1 MTHKSL
7 LAAAAAVSQKA
18 SRMLSLRR
26 RTFATT
32 IFACAAVTLATVA
45 RAESSQN
52 DEGITIEPLLKSGW
66 QIAGYA
72 SSSDNRSTHILFKH
86 PNETYLV
93 QCSAGYDATRE
104 TRVFE
109 NCYKL
114 K

>member
-1 MTHKSL
+1 MSAIHLASSSL
-7 LAAAAAVSQKA
+7 SVG
-18 SRMLSLRR
+18 LSSI
-26 RTFATT
+26 A
-32 IFACAAVTLATVA
+32 TLALISAAILSPNTLGNA
-45 RAESSQN
+45 F
-52 DEGITIEPLLKSGW
+52 DITIEPLLKSGW

>member
-1 MTHKSL
+1 M
-7 LAAAAAVSQKA
+7 
-18 SRMLSLRR
+18 RSLRR
-26 RTFATT
+26 Q
-32 IFACAAVTLATVA
+32 IFASTVFACGAVTLATVT
-45 RAESSQN
+45 RAESPQN
-52 DEGITIEPLLKSGW
+52 DERIAIEPLLKSGW

-86 PNETYLV
+86 PSETYLV
-93 QCSAGYDATRE
+93 QCSAGYDVTRE